1 VDVDVHGGE
10 ALARLAGRFAV
21 LDKGDDP
28 ALLRAEIVH
37 AADTC
42 WTSLKP
48 ASRASVSI
56 SIGVKKLMKGVPLAR
71 APFSAS

>member
-1 VDVDVHGGE
+1 M
-10 ALARLAGRFAV
+10 
-21 LDKGDDP
+21 
-28 ALLRAEIVH
+28 

-56 SIGVKKLMKGVPLAR
+56 SVGVKKLMKGVPLALVF
-71 APFSAS
+71 ALEEDVSQLQLSEID